1 MTTFEFQEKEGD
13 PGEYDRLEGE
23 SEDEELEAA
32 LNILKDDDQEED
44 DMDMGQCDDAPMPRQ
59 ERRTMLLMLW
69 LPRSLQMTRK
79 NASPQPPAA
88 AAAAPEVPCLMTWLL
103 GPWSFSTNML
113 WF

>member
-44 DMDMGQCDDAPMPRQ
+44 DMDMGQCDDAPMPDKKEDAGPAADAVATSQPSDDAQ
-59 ERRTMLLMLW
+59 ER
-69 LPRSLQMTRK
+69 
-79 NASPQPPAA
+79 QPPAAAAA

-103 GPWSFSTNML
+103 GP
-113 WF
+113 